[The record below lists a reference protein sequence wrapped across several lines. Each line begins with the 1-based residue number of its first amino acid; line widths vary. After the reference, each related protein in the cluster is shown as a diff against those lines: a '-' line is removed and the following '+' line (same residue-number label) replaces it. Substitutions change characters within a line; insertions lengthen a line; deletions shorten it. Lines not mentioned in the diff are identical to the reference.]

1 MKIHIISTV
10 SIKILTLPGGI
21 GPGDV
26 DTLLEELGL
35 VMLVI
40 KERG

>member
-1 MKIHIISTV
+1 MKINIISTV
-10 SIKILTLPGGI
+10 IKILTLPVGI

-40 KERG
+40 KERE